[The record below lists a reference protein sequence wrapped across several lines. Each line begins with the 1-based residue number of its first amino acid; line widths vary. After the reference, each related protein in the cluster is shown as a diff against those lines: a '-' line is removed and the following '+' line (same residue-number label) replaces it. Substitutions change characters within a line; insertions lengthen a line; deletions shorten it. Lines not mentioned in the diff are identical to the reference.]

1 MRPSTIMR
9 FYELCKLW
17 QSWFALFWCLPTN
30 QTFFYFY
37 LFFLL
42 LLLDSSTK
50 YYQDNK
56 ERVQKEACERCQ
68 SLSEEEKGK
77 KAPKRSR

>member
-1 MRPSTIMR
+1 MA
-9 FYELCKLW
+9 KLICIILM
-17 QSWFALFWCLPTN
+17 SSNKPNFVF
-30 QTFFYFY
+30 FY
-37 LFFLL
+37 LFIFLL

>member
-1 MRPSTIMR
+1 MA
-9 FYELCKLW
+9 KLICIILM
-17 QSWFALFWCLPTN
+17 SSNKPN
-30 QTFFYFY
+30 FFYFY

-68 SLSEEEKGK
+68 SFSEEEKGK
-77 KAPKRSR
+77 KAPKWSR